1 MAAQG
6 VDGLSDPR
14 TPPPTDGRSRAG
26 RRHPRWAVPAGVA
39 LAVLLTVA
47 AAAELNALHQL
58 SSGHPGQAATQTPT
72 VGPPPTRSVFGQLG
86 QVPHGSER
94 LLSPRTIGPLTLQ
107 YASPPAGTLNGAF
120 GYRIHDKTGTVYL
133 LYSDPEHVTQ
143 QVNILAVTGTVEDY
157 KTVLDAYLIG
167 VKPGS
172 VVEVNPG
179 QLSGVARCGVLPDSN
194 DMFISCAWADPGSIG
209 LVYCY
214 YRTLHE
220 CTDLF
225 PHIRDAIL
233 TRS

>member
-1 MAAQG
+1 MSVRG
-6 VDGLSDPR
+6 VDGLSDLR
-14 TPPPTDGRSRAG
+14 TPPPTDSRSVSV

-39 LAVLLTVA
+39 LAVLLTLA
-47 AAAELNALHQL
+47 AAAELNALHEL
-58 SSGHPGQAATQTPT
+58 GSGPPRTTATQTAA
-72 VGPPPTRSVFGQLG
+72 VSQAPTRSVLG
-86 QVPHGSER
+86 QVGQVADGSEH
-94 LLSPRTIGPLTLQ
+94 LLSPRTIGQLTLQ

-143 QVNILAVTGTVEDY
+143 QVNILAVTGTVDDY

-172 VVEVNPG
+172 VVDVNPG
-179 QLSGVARCGVLPDSN
+179 ELSGVARCGILPDSN

-214 YRTLHE
+214 YRTIHE

-233 TRS
+233 TQS